1 MLRKTLT
8 QMEELEFGKEV
19 SNRYFELLGVEDFY
33 IGNKIE
39 DLVSGLQFLVEKA
52 VRENGLADLLRRNRS
67 VHKELNKF
75 LNNHSFLLANNT
87 ALIYANR
94 ADQLWLAV
102 RKYIEMY
109 SKEYE
114 SQYACEKE
122 FISELSNLTL
132 PE

>member
-1 MLRKTLT
+1 MLRKTME
-8 QMEELEFGKEV
+8 QMKELEFGSLVVEK
-19 SNRYFELLGVEDFY
+19 YFELLEVEEFY
-33 IGNKIE
+33 IGETE
-39 DLVSGLQFLVEKA
+39 DLIAGIQFMVEKS
-52 VRENGLADLLRRNRS
+52 VRENGLAGLLRKNRR

-94 ADQLWLAV
+94 VDQLWLAV

-114 SQYACEKE
+114 SQYACEKQ

>member
-109 SKEYE
+109 SKEY
-114 SQYACEKE
+114 
-122 FISELSNLTL
+122 
-132 PE
+132 